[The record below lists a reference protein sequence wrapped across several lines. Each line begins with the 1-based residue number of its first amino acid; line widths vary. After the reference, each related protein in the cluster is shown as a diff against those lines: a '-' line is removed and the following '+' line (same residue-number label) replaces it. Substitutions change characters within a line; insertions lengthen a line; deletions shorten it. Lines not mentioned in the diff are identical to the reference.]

1 MEIVTVLHTW
11 SSGPVTLTSLAAAS
25 GAGLARHPLNQK
37 ESVVLRRG
45 RAALLI
51 SRAKFLRFR
60 PQDEPMEEEE
70 PMNQ

>member
-11 SSGPVTLTSLAAAS
+11 SSGPVTLTSLAAGP
-25 GAGLARHPLNQK
+25 GAGLALNQK

-51 SRAKFLRFR
+51 SRAKFLCFR